1 MLRAADHP
9 GLVARVLRSGEAIA
23 APHLLDMEVTH
34 VLRRFVSAGELSE
47 ARARGAIEDHLA
59 MGISRYPHDGLL
71 ERIWQLRANCT
82 AYDAAYLALSEAL
95 DAALITCDKRLADVS
110 GARATVEVLG
120 A

>member
-1 MLRAADHP
+1 
-9 GLVARVLRSGEAIA
+9 
-23 APHLLDMEVTH
+23 MEVTH

-82 AYDAAYLALSEAL
+82 AYDAAYYGEHP
-95 DAALITCDKRLADVS
+95 IVDVS
-110 GARATVEVLG
+110 YPAA
-120 A
+120 AAY